1 MESIVNEKTLSVLR
15 YLHTKP
21 LKRLQNT
28 LYGET
33 QQLYQKH
40 AFYDE
45 KHGNHTVTENKTS
58 TKMSLF
64 SIFLAT

>member
-1 MESIVNEKTLSVLR
+1 MESVVNGKTLSVLR

-40 AFYDE
+40 AF
-45 KHGNHTVTENKTS
+45 
-58 TKMSLF
+58 
-64 SIFLAT
+64 